1 MKPSAS
7 VSPLPVR
14 GSEVPVRPAVVPILL
29 GRSGR
34 TVVCRGGW
42 EGIRWQP
49 TPDIEGL
56 VRLGIAAAA
65 AVALP
70 VGVVWAA
77 SRRPGRPAVHG
88 AGWLGQLQGSRR
100 RRGGVSGDRGGPGC
114 GVRAG

>member
-34 TVVCRGGW
+34 TVGVVVEDR

-70 VGVVWAA
+70 VGVLG
-77 SRRPGRPAVHG
+77 RRPGSTGCPWARV
-88 AGWLGQLQGSRR
+88 AGSASRGSRR